1 MAKAAA
7 ALAKAAALVKAATL
21 AKAAALAKA
30 KAAAAAYK
38 QEKKEQAI
46 RRNAESKRQHHIA
59 QAAKWQAEIDA
70 VSSAV
75 RNDWMQIPLET
86 KAKYGCKVKNAQVC
100 FYYGKKRA
108 ATPPH
113 TLNMIARLLAAG
125 VVESSAEQ
133 VTVNHIAY
141 DYPTK
146 YVRKNLRE
154 RHKSADPAN
163 QDHVDTL
170 ASMLRRA
177 ERI

>member
-1 MAKAAA
+1 MAASARK
-7 ALAKAAALVKAATL
+7 VR
-21 AKAAALAKA
+21 
-30 KAAAAAYK
+30 
-38 QEKKEQAI
+38 KEQAAKQKEQA
-46 RRNAESKRQHHIA
+46 RDAAKLNAKSRKQLLVT
-59 QAAKWQAEIDA
+59 QAAKRQAERA
-70 VSSAV
+70 ARNGSRTAKRQNAMSSAV

-86 KAKYGCKVKNAQVC
+86 KAKYGCKLRNAQVC
-100 FYYGKKRA
+100 FYYGVKLA
-108 ATPPH
+108 ARPPH

-133 VTVNHIAY
+133 VTVNLIAY

>member
-7 ALAKAAALVKAATL
+7 ALAKAAAVAKAATAKVKAAE
-21 AKAAALAKA
+21 
-30 KAAAAAYK
+30 AAYK

-70 VSSAV
+70 ASSAV

-100 FYYGKKRA
+100 FYYGRKRA

-125 VVESSAEQ
+125 VVESGADQ
-133 VTVNHIAY
+133 VTVNIIPY
-141 DYPTK
+141 DYPSK
-146 YVRKNLRE
+146 YIRKND

-163 QDHVDTL
+163 QVHVDTL
-170 ASMLRRA
+170 ADMLRRA
-177 ERI
+177 DRI